1 MALDGLRALSRSE
14 ARTLIYIVIGWRP
27 KPAPSW
33 DPMGTDT
40 PDQARTGAL
49 FPCILGRDRLAGGM
63 TDATAGVHTEQVRGS
78 AGRADRGDW
87 GRSLDWMLVLDAGRG
102 R

>member
-1 MALDGLRALSRSE
+1 
-14 ARTLIYIVIGWRP
+14 
-27 KPAPSW
+27 
-33 DPMGTDT
+33 MGTDT

>member
-1 MALDGLRALSRSE
+1 
-14 ARTLIYIVIGWRP
+14 
-27 KPAPSW
+27 
-33 DPMGTDT
+33 MGTDT

-63 TDATAGVHTEQVRGS
+63 TDATAAVHTEQVRGS

-87 GRSLDWMLVLDAGRG
+87 GRSLDWMLVLDAGRE
-102 R
+102 RSEDRRP